1 MESPIQKN
9 SKNTKNQ
16 QMKIYTITCHDV
28 YNYGAS
34 LQAYAL
40 QHYLES
46 RGHEVEIIDYL
57 PQYMDKSYKIR
68 WNSYVLPPA
77 SKLYRFKGKIPFV
90 DTLFKISELRRHV
103 LFICSKWGRKKTFD
117 NFKHSYLKLT
127 DQHFETFDELQKA
140 NLKADAFIAGSDQ
153 IWNTA
158 FQNGRDASFFL
169 EFAGGKRISY
179 AASFGLSKLEDID
192 KKRIKEQLGKFSS
205 ISVREKTGLTIL
217 DDLGIKNA
225 IQVLDPVFL
234 LDKKQWLEVASHKYD
249 LKNYLLVY
257 NLNSLNTEIKRCA
270 QAVAK
275 EKNLK
280 IVSVEEYGKIT
291 YADVR
296 ITDAGPS
303 EFVELFSKA
312 SFVVTNSFHATAFS
326 LLFNVP
332 FFSIIKNKTASRIND
347 VLEMVDLKDRM
358 NPETVSEV
366 APICWTRVNDCLS
379 RNRNKS
385 VDFLGNSLL

>member
-1 MESPIQKN
+1 
-9 SKNTKNQ
+9 
-16 QMKIYTITCHDV
+16 
-28 YNYGAS
+28 
-34 LQAYAL
+34 
-40 QHYLES
+40 
-46 RGHEVEIIDYL
+46 
-57 PQYMDKSYKIR
+57 
-68 WNSYVLPPA
+68 
-77 SKLYRFKGKIPFV
+77 
-90 DTLFKISELRRHV
+90 
-103 LFICSKWGRKKTFD
+103 
-117 NFKHSYLKLT
+117 
-127 DQHFETFDELQKA
+127 
-140 NLKADAFIAGSDQ
+140 
-153 IWNTA
+153 
-158 FQNGRDASFFL
+158 
-169 EFAGGKRISY
+169 
-179 AASFGLSKLEDID
+179 
-192 KKRIKEQLGKFSS
+192 
-205 ISVREKTGLTIL
+205 
-217 DDLGIKNA
+217 
-225 IQVLDPVFL
+225 

-270 QAVAK
+270 QTVAK

-385 VDFLGNSLL
+385 VDFLENSLL

>member
-1 MESPIQKN
+1 MESPVQKN

-40 QHYLES
+40 QHYLACQN
-46 RGHEVEIIDYL
+46 HDVEIIDYL
-57 PQYMDKSYKIR
+57 PEYMDKSYKLK
-68 WNSYVLPPA
+68 WSTYNMPA
-77 SKLYRFKGKIPFV
+77 VSKLYKFRGRIPFV
-90 DTLFKISELRRHV
+90 DTLYKMSESRRQIC
-103 LFICSKWGRKKTFD
+103 FICSKWGRKKAFDSFKD
-117 NFKHSYLKLT
+117 NFLKLT
-127 DQHFETFDELQKA
+127 DRHFKTFGELQNA
-140 NLKADAFIAGSDQ
+140 DFKADVFIAGSDQ
-153 IWNTA
+153 IWNTS

-169 EFAGGKRISY
+169 MFADGKRISY

-192 KKRIKEQLGKFSS
+192 KPRIKEQLEKFSS
-205 ISVREKTGLTIL
+205 ISVREKTGLAIL

-249 LKNYLLVY
+249 FKDYLLVY
-257 NLNSLNTEIKRCA
+257 NLSSLNAEIKKCA
-270 QAVAK
+270 LAVAK

-280 IVSVEEYGKIT
+280 IVSVEEYAKIT
-291 YADVR
+291 YADIR

-347 VLEMVDLKDRM
+347 VLEMVDLKGRL
-358 NPETVSEV
+358 NPETVFDV
-366 APICWTRVNDCLS
+366 APICWTKVNDCLS
-379 RNRNKS
+379 KNRNKS
-385 VDFLGNSLL
+385 VDFLENSLL